1 METLKSFILSM
12 ALVDNHLTVETAVHL
27 SRLELEFQVVH
38 CFLKIDVD
46 SISCMYA
53 TCGLSQGNIAQLLG
67 WDKKRSVGTGAR
79 IRVKSGHE
87 YWQWNSV
94 EHVFVWS
101 QCYYV
106 FCKFLGEGL
115 LAEHWSPYSF
125 RKRRLCG
132 NHVIFL
138 TGFFSSKSRMTG
150 DCCVLKFLQ
159 PSADGKHLMRFQF
172 QIPPV

>member
-1 METLKSFILSM
+1 MVALQIMGEFGLWKVFTFFMFFFWAYVWFQWNLFHFTTGLEFAVETLKSFILSM

-46 SISCMYA
+46 GISCMYA

-87 YWQWNSV
+87 YWQWNM
-94 EHVFVWS
+94 
-101 QCYYV
+101 
-106 FCKFLGEGL
+106 FL
-115 LAEHWSPYSF
+115 F
-125 RKRRLCG
+125 
-132 NHVIFL
+132 
-138 TGFFSSKSRMTG
+138 
-150 DCCVLKFLQ
+150 D
-159 PSADGKHLMRFQF
+159 PSATLYSVNF
-172 QIPPV
+172 